1 MNNTY
6 IIYIWYNVSLRRPL
20 QEDPALGGPFNRLV
34 LQATDS
40 AALAWLEEEKNESVD
55 DSRDIQPDP
64 LHTSNTTWHDNQ
76 MQNKLLGQDY
86 DPTIPSPLTDSPR
99 PRENVIITTTNTTT
113 GHTPLYPAS
122 YTHPTHTAHP
132 EHALS
137 TEEVLIRR
145 EEQRALRDLYD
156 GHRYETDSTVHNSG
170 QPAGLSPRM
179 TPGTC
184 KRKLSFTSGYPT
196 PSTTSSSPHALTES
210 GAQLAAQRVRRS
222 VVISSFPKYT
232 PQLLS
237 VGHYSS
243 GNGNSSSEV
252 YNGIDIMRQDF
263 DEEGQGEEGKA
274 NGV

>member
-1 MNNTY
+1 M
-6 IIYIWYNVSLRRPL
+6 YNVYLCRPL

-34 LQATDS
+34 LQATDI
-40 AALAWLEEEKNESVD
+40 AALAWLEEEGEEEVNN
-55 DSRDIQPDP
+55 RDIHSDP
-64 LHTSNTTWHDNQ
+64 MHTTNTTWQDNQ
-76 MQNKLLGQDY
+76 TQSMLHGQNSDSTVL
-86 DPTIPSPLTDSPR
+86 SPLTESPR
-99 PRENVIITTTNTTT
+99 PREDVITTNTITTTD
-113 GHTPLYPAS
+113 HTPLYPAP
-122 YTHPTHTAHP
+122 YTHPTHT
-132 EHALS
+132 EHTLS

-156 GHRYETDSTVHNSG
+156 GHRDVTDSTGNNSNLG
-170 QPAGLSPRM
+170 IGLSPRV

-196 PSTTSSSPHALTES
+196 PSTSSSPYTLTES

-237 VGHYSS
+237 MSPYIYGSSS
-243 GNGNSSSEV
+243 GSSSGV
-252 YNGIDIMRQDF
+252 YNSNDVMLQDF
-263 DEEGQGEEGKA
+263 DDEEGQGEDCKA

>member
-6 IIYIWYNVSLRRPL
+6 IIYIWYNVYLCRPL

-40 AALAWLEEEKNESVD
+40 AALAWLEEENEDEVN
-55 DSRDIQPDP
+55 SRDIQHD
-64 LHTSNTTWHDNQ
+64 LMHTSNTTWQDNQ
-76 MQNKLLGQDY
+76 TQSMILGQNY
-86 DPTIPSPLTDSPR
+86 DSILSPLTDSPR
-99 PRENVIITTTNTTT
+99 PRDNVITTSTTTD
-113 GHTPLYPAS
+113 HTPLYPAP
-122 YTHPTHTAHP
+122 YAHPAHTAHP
-132 EHALS
+132 EHILS

-156 GHRYETDSTVHNSG
+156 GHRDVTDYTGHVSDQG
-170 QPAGLSPRM
+170 LGLSPRV

-196 PSTTSSSPHALTES
+196 PSTTSSSPHTLTES

-232 PQLLS
+232 PQLLPL
-237 VGHYSS
+237 GNYSS
-243 GNGNSSSEV
+243 GNGNSSSGV